1 MFGIVQKRCFM
12 GKCINILIL
21 ILAFILPHLSA
32 SAQKL
37 NSDGLKMVS
46 RVNVKWYTREGIP
59 WEGWT
64 HDVYYQYDNEGKLI
78 GVDNKFKSG
87 KDSYVEQYRK
97 GGNEIKY
104 VKVKN
109 GKVTPY
115 DTMKFILGKDGL
127 IRYKIYD
134 YAVYENDFSAVHAF
148 FRYICQYEYSHSK
161 PKKTDFNEYYKYQI
175 SLKEL
180 GALIAEGRELLEI
193 RRYESMER
201 ACGMKREL
209 HFYVDENG
217 SIYCPEEYYEG
228 ANTRTY
234 NYVDG
239 NWYHGK
245 SFTYEKNVY
254 SNRLNDTNIEFSG
267 FANTILNEPSRHV
280 EWSTEWIN
288 ARSKNLI
295 LFEKKKK
302 TSAKTTYDYLF
313 DLYGNLI
320 QIKAT
325 KTEKGPNYGAYCIMD
340 IEYLH

>member
-1 MFGIVQKRCFM
+1 MRKY
-12 GKCINILIL
+12 INTLIL

-59 WEGWT
+59 WEGLT

-97 GGNEIKY
+97 EGNEIKY
-104 VKVKN
+104 VKIKN
-109 GKVTPY
+109 GKADPY
-115 DTMKFILGKDGL
+115 DTMRFILDKDGL

-134 YAVYENDFSAVHAF
+134 YAVYENNLSAVYGF
-148 FRYICQYEYSHSK
+148 FRYICHYEYSHSK
-161 PKKTDFNEYYKYQI
+161 PKRTDFNKYYKYQK

-180 GALIAEGRELLEI
+180 GARIAEGWELSEI
-193 RRYESMER
+193 RRYDSMER
-201 ACGMKREL
+201 ACGMKEEL
-209 HFYVDENG
+209 HLYVDENG
-217 SIYCPEEYYEG
+217 GIYRPEEHEEG

-234 NYVDG
+234 DYIDG
-239 NWYHGK
+239 NWYHGN
-245 SFTYEKNVY
+245 SFVSIRNAY
-254 SNRLNDTNIEFSG
+254 SDRLNDTNIEFSG
-267 FANTILNEPSRHV
+267 LANITLNDPSRHV

-295 LFEKKKK
+295 LFEKKRKN
-302 TSAKTTYDYLF
+302 SNGAKTKYDYLF

-325 KTEKGPNYGAYCIMD
+325 RTEGGPNYGVYCIMD